1 MILGK
6 LLSISEPQDKGRVMP
21 RMKSGEEKW
30 EPRIVGRG
38 TQSGFLCPHLSQPL
52 PFEILG
58 QRVLNHLEVWEV
70 EASLQRGLEE
80 LHRVH
85 LEHREPGGGS
95 GALSLTLRFL
105 PQSLGLSSSHDRALV
120 KRKVKE
126 LAAAAEKE
134 RKAQEKAARQREK
147 LWRREQ
153 EAKKS

>member
-1 MILGK
+1 MGAKDCGKGDPISHTLVFSALICLG
-6 LLSISEPQDKGRVMP
+6 
-21 RMKSGEEKW
+21 
-30 EPRIVGRG
+30 GRG
-38 TQSGFLCPHLSQPL
+38 FTSERAGGAP
-52 PFEILG
+52 E
-58 QRVLNHLEVWEV
+58 
-70 EASLQRGLEE
+70 
-80 LHRVH
+80 RVH
-85 LEHREPGGGS
+85 LEHKEPGGGF
-95 GALSLTLRFL
+95 GALSLTLGFL